1 MAEGLNKWTG
11 LGNLAADAELKSL
24 QSGDVLNFRLAC
36 SERYQDKSGERK
48 ERTEF
53 VTCALYGKRAA
64 ALAQYLTKGSQV
76 LVEGRLHTR
85 SWDVEGQKRYATE
98 VIVTDV
104 RLLGG
109 RGGGG
114 NGGGRG
120 AQGGGSGG
128 DYGGDPEDY
137 QR

>member
-24 QSGDVLNFRLAC
+24 QNGDVLNFRLAC
-36 SERYQDKSGERK
+36 SERYQDKNGERQ
-48 ERTEF
+48 ERTEW
-53 VTCALYGKRAA
+53 VTCVLYGKRAT

-85 SWDVEGQKRYATE
+85 SWEHEGQKRYATE

-109 RGGGG
+109 RGGAG
-114 NGGGRG
+114 NSGGRG
-120 AQGGGSGG
+120 TQGGGS
-128 DYGGDPEDY
+128 GGDPEDY